1 MSKRFS
7 IIAML
12 LFCIAASYGQIVPP
26 MAGKSSETDPENQV
40 YPAQGVEVKPEY
52 PGGMKAFYKLVSSN
66 MKMPDVESAS
76 DIVLKVYVSFVIEKD
91 GSVSDIKVLR
101 DPGYGLG
108 NEAKRVVALSEKWTP
123 GKQNG
128 KVVRT
133 SYYFPIAVNIDG
145 TGETEQPAIK
155 E

>member
-12 LFCIAASYGQIVPP
+12 LFCVSASYGQIVPP
-26 MAGKSSETDPENQV
+26 MAGKSPETDTENQV
-40 YPAQGVEVKPEY
+40 YAAQGVEVKPEY

-66 MKMPDVESAS
+66 MKMPDVESAT

-133 SYYFPIAVNIDG
+133 SYYFPITVNIDG
-145 TGETEQPAIK
+145 TGETEKPATK